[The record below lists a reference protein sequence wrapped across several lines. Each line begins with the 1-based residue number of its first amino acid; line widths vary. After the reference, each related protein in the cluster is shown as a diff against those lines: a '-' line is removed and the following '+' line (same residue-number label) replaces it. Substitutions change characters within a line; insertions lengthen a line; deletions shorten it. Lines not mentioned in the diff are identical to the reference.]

1 MKIFFGFLLFCFV
14 SFGFFVLG
22 VFCLFVWLVGFVLL
36 CCKRKLVVVEIMN
49 CLFTVFIMVI
59 ESLGPQLTRPAGP
72 VIEGLEGTFS

>member
-1 MKIFFGFLLFCFV
+1 
-14 SFGFFVLG
+14 
-22 VFCLFVWLVGFVLL
+22 LVGFVLL